1 MAFKPMDTS
10 PEGRAR
16 RQEEMVA
23 LRRRRH
29 DQEAFRGE
37 ASQERSVFLVDHPII
52 EPMGGLT
59 RIKARDE
66 RGVFTLVLSGDR
78 SPETVF
84 EPRTSALSRAL
95 SDMPTNAETI
105 RAGVPAQVVGVEA
118 KVGWDGKRDPN
129 GPFRA
134 VFVETVAFT
143 IDGEAHAYGH
153 ARVREADAVSQPAAQ
168 GLSNVVAFPS
178 TKVQADR
185 ALGADAQA
193 EPAAQNATFGED
205 PRFVDRRLRSVDL
218 DITGAARRID
228 SKDVVFTGQNARGR
242 VDVVLPG
249 ARGEGW
255 ASGPAGQALQDA
267 WTTSGKVAV
276 TATGF
281 FQSRATTDS
290 DGKATQAW
298 DFVAATVAFESGG
311 IRHTLGAPV
320 GERPEPQKDDL
331 VASVKLPGLK
341 SEASTAGYPA
351 AARCGF
357 SRA

>member
-37 ASQERSVFLVDHPII
+37 ASQEHSVFLVDHPII

-66 RGVFTLVLSGDR
+66 RGLFTLVLSGDR

-95 SDMPTNAETI
+95 SDMPTNPETI

-143 IDGEAHAYGH
+143 IDGETHAYGH
-153 ARVREADAVSQPAAQ
+153 ARVREADAVSQPAAE
-168 GLSNVVAFPS
+168 GAPNVASNVVAFPTS
-178 TKVQADR
+178 K
-185 ALGADAQA
+185 AQA
-193 EPAAQNATFGED
+193 EQASSAAVDAKTESATEVEPTWED
-205 PRFVDRRLRSVDL
+205 PRFVDRKLRSVDL

-228 SKDVVFTGQNARGR
+228 SKDAVFTGQNARGR
-242 VDVVLPG
+242 VDIVLPG

-255 ASGPAGQALQDA
+255 AAGPAGQALQDA
-267 WTTSGKVAV
+267 WAASGKAAV

-281 FQSRATTDS
+281 FQSRAITDS
-290 DGKATQAW
+290 AGKASQAW

-320 GERPEPQKDDL
+320 GERPEPQKDAV
-331 VASVKLPGLK
+331 VASVKRDR
-341 SEASTAGYPA
+341 SAQ
-351 AARCGF
+351 R
-357 SRA
+357 

>member
-16 RQEEMVA
+16 RQAEMEA

-37 ASQERSVFLVDHPII
+37 ASQEYSVFLVDHPII

-66 RGVFTLVLSGDR
+66 RGVFTLVLTGDR

-84 EPRTSALSRAL
+84 EPRTSALRRAM
-95 SDMPTNAETI
+95 SDMPTNPETI

-118 KVGWDGKRDPN
+118 KVGWDGQRDPD

-168 GLSNVVAFPS
+168 SVSNVVAFPS
-178 TKVQADR
+178 GKAQAER
-185 ALGADAQA
+185 TSGADTQA
-193 EPAAQNATFGED
+193 EPATQAATVGED
-205 PRFVDRRLRSVDL
+205 PRFVGRKLRSVEL

-228 SKDVVFTGQNARGR
+228 SKDVAFTGQNARGR

-255 ASGPAGQALQDA
+255 EAGPAGQSLRDA
-267 WTTSGKVAV
+267 WAASGKVAV

-281 FQSRATTDS
+281 FQSRAIMDS
-290 DGKATQAW
+290 AGKTSQAW

-320 GERPEPQKDDL
+320 GERPEPQKDAV
-331 VASVKLPGLK
+331 VASVKRDR
-341 SEASTAGYPA
+341 SAQ
-351 AARCGF
+351 R
-357 SRA
+357 